1 MRRGEA
7 RVRDG
12 ARCRREED
20 ERERRAARDAR
31 ARPGEGFDSRGFGRG
46 LCRARRRGAGRGGD
60 GRVRVRASARPRRGH
75 LRASTPSIVTREARA
90 RGVLVGEARSAP
102 PARAVSRTSRPHR
115 RGQTSDD
122 SNGSPSLVSS
132 DTSET
137 HPRPVAQPPSQE
149 ARRSECLPETSSRTR
164 FDRDTVSLRSSGRR
178 SSDVHQWRRRRA
190 ARRGRSSRCAPLH
203 VSLRVYGGG

>member
-31 ARPGEGFDSRGFGRG
+31 ARPGGGFDSRGFGRG
-46 LCRARRRGAGRGGD
+46 FAALVGEAPGEAAMGAYACARARGRGED
-60 GRVRVRASARPRRGH
+60 ISARRP
-75 LRASTPSIVTREARA
+75 PSIVTREARA

-115 RGQTSDD
+115 RGRTSDD

-178 SSDVHQWRRRRA
+178 SSDVHPWRRRRA